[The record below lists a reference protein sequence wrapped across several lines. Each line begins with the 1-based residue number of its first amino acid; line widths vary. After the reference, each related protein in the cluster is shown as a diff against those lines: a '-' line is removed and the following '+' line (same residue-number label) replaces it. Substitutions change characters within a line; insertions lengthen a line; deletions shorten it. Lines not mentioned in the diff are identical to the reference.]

1 MSRSIYDW
9 GGGERV
15 RDLVGTSTSC
25 KSSRGALEPKFLS
38 GKGTCSPKRNS
49 SEVVL
54 AISSS
59 KTFTR
64 LFQLNTKFIASCWLY
79 SWNSRAS
86 TGVPKFMGGVFSD
99 LDVIQC
105 CFGELYRKVELF
117 PPGMSLF
124 IRVLGWAVDCVRNVD
139 AEILRW
145 VVGSS
150 PSRGKFCNL
159 STFCTNISYSINS
172 PSVYYSIDFQYRTS
186 W

>member
-1 MSRSIYDW
+1 
-9 GGGERV
+9 
-15 RDLVGTSTSC
+15 
-25 KSSRGALEPKFLS
+25 
-38 GKGTCSPKRNS
+38 
-49 SEVVL
+49 
-54 AISSS
+54 
-59 KTFTR
+59 
-64 LFQLNTKFIASCWLY
+64 
-79 SWNSRAS
+79 
-86 TGVPKFMGGVFSD
+86 MGGVFSD

-105 CFGELYRKVELF
+105 CFGELDRKVELF